1 MCYATQGIFSAN
13 VCDDLP
19 GTGGAADAGKAHSI
33 WRDAGGGPGQSLVQ
47 PRAFGLKPREADK
60 ERGKEKARQKGT
72 EKLNY
77 GGEKE
82 DTTKSRRHGR
92 G

>member
-1 MCYATQGIFSAN
+1 MAGI
-13 VCDDLP
+13 LP
-19 GTGGAADAGKAHSI
+19 EMP
-33 WRDAGGGPGQSLVQ
+33 GPRRFLKLPEVGSR
-47 PRAFGLKPREADK
+47 RAFGLKLREADK